1 MDRRSQAIPTRSKQR
16 RGNLPSSNDS
26 GRPARGIDQHV
37 AMQGFRF
44 RPISGAGIKAGAGV
58 TIRAAPRYEVFSKD
72 PAMACHGEEEP
83 AWRDLSSSGPARG
96 VSFHHHRHANRPL
109 GSTRRRWPRDNRAPA
124 CRIRRAPCPTD
135 TICPRHC
142 NIVAMRPHAGFLRQV
157 PARQPTV
164 SCCCACNDLRLNAPG
179 AQTGLVSCP
188 RRRPC
193 K

>member
-16 RGNLPSSNDS
+16 RGNLPSPNDS
-26 GRPARGIDQHV
+26 GRPARHRPARRHAGVPLSADQRRGKQV
-37 AMQGFRF
+37 Q
-44 RPISGAGIKAGAGV
+44 GV

-142 NIVAMRPHAGFLRQV
+142 NIAAMRPHAGFLRQV

-164 SCCCACNDLRLNAPG
+164 SCCCACNDLRLSAPG

>member
-16 RGNLPSSNDS
+16 RGNLPSSMIPG
-26 GRPARGIDQHV
+26 GRREASTSTSPCRGSAFGRSAARGLKQV
-37 AMQGFRF
+37 Q
-44 RPISGAGIKAGAGV
+44 GV

-83 AWRDLSSSGPARG
+83 PWRDLSSSGPARG

-164 SCCCACNDLRLNAPG
+164 SCCCACNDLRLSAPG